1 MERKSWVKTSLR
13 ARVFGNAAGVT
24 ARRHSKI
31 TSIRLLQL
39 KLFVLKVVSFNQNDK
54 VLLGCYIKQI
64 MNVFHS
70 CNGANM
76 FIRWKLE
83 CSIQLGSASL
93 NRTFHLS
100 THEHIRTIALI
111 NIHYVY
117 TIPCPCLQP
126 QACFVYMPTQPSLT
140 IPQISILRNIVCRV
154 VNFMVDKCCNFLF
167 YEAQNLNDKSC
178 CFFNPFDSKRNYW
191 VD

>member
-1 MERKSWVKTSLR
+1 MFLVSFFVPSEKYHCTLPACNGTFRMERKSWVKTSLR

-54 VLLGCYIKQI
+54 DLLGCYIKQI

-117 TIPCPCLQP
+117 NILEVEGIPYCWFGNNNNSSTP
-126 QACFVYMPTQPSLT
+126 
-140 IPQISILRNIVCRV
+140 
-154 VNFMVDKCCNFLF
+154 
-167 YEAQNLNDKSC
+167 
-178 CFFNPFDSKRNYW
+178 
-191 VD
+191 